1 LRWKIVGG
9 LAFLLGVFM
18 LYQKAYYESRDFY
31 ADNFEL
37 YQHEMTLIKLDQQ
50 SSSELAIAMKEMQ
63 ESRYWEAVTHL
74 ENLKLQSPAATQIAE
89 WYKILCMIGLDEKE
103 EAIRLL
109 NYYVEQEGFNFNRDK
124 ALTLLEAY

>member
-1 LRWKIVGG
+1 MSRSKSLRRTALRWKIVGG

-74 ENLKLQSPAATQIAE
+74 ENLKLQSPAVDSTR
-89 WYKILCMIGLDEKE
+89 G
-103 EAIRLL
+103 LL
-109 NYYVEQEGFNFNRDK
+109 NRSFRQLARLSF
-124 ALTLLEAY
+124 